1 MVTEWGD
8 QASLGG
14 SWRRRRLMRDCAKQN
29 LAPCCANCLQALI
42 RHGKP
47 CHLPHRGRLGLFAHG
62 TAGDRRR
69 PTVCTQFP
77 SFRRGDHRSPA
88 VAFRYLS
95 LSRRSA
101 QDVFRFRSR
110 NRRCSAD
117 EEKLRETQSVSYSY
131 PPSGGA
137 LDSAVQIPAFLAFPS
152 GGRWRAYLAG

>member
-1 MVTEWGD
+1 MFRPLFCQNGDRMGGTQARGVT
-8 QASLGG
+8 
-14 SWRRRRLMRDCAKQN
+14 
-29 LAPCCANCLQALI
+29 
-42 RHGKP
+42 
-47 CHLPHRGRLGLFAHG
+47 PHPPLTRSPFPHWGRLGLFAHG
-62 TAGDRRR
+62 TAGDRQR

-95 LSRRSA
+95 LRRRSA

-131 PPSGGA
+131 PPSGGT

-152 GGRWRAYLAG
+152 GGRWRVYLAG